1 MTFAS
6 DRDQLANLSNVALF
20 VCVWVRECPNF
31 QNYKTLR
38 FSRAYW
44 VRECPRAVTLSF
56 SISFDEQL
64 YASRSRAFASVFFTR
79 SAARPRRRVRPD
91 RNLKEPGAEIALQR
105 SGFESPARSSSA
117 LPRS

>member
-6 DRDQLANLSNVALF
+6 DSGTNLQIYQTLRFSCAYGFAN
-20 VCVWVRECPNF
+20 VRTCKII
-31 QNYKTLR
+31 KTLR

-64 YASRSRAFASVFFTR
+64 YASRSRAFASVFLTR

-117 LPRS
+117 L